1 MTRLPTPSSL
11 PEGVEH
17 YRSTADFTEA
27 SLPAALR
34 RDHVTK
40 DGAWGLIRVAE
51 GRLAYRITDPRREPA
66 EAVLAPDAPP
76 GVIEPTML
84 HHVEPLGPVRFR
96 VEFYRLPA

>member
-1 MTRLPTPSSL
+1 MTRAPNPLSL
-11 PEGVEH
+11 PGAAAH

-51 GRLAYRITDPRREPA
+51 GQLAYRVTDPRREPA
-66 EAVLAPDAPP
+66 ELVLTPDAPP

>member
-1 MTRLPTPSSL
+1 MTRAPNPASL
-11 PEGVEH
+11 PADAAH

-51 GRLAYRITDPRREPA
+51 GRLAYRITDPRRESA
-66 EAVLAPDAPP
+66 ERVLTSEAPP